1 MKLFLLLDTSGSME
15 GAKIG
20 ALNDAMSNIIVSL
33 QGYAYDNGASI
44 ELAILHFARKAK
56 WMYDKPKPILDFAWK
71 ELHANGMTSLGA
83 ACLLLSEA
91 LEKEN
96 GESGEIVIVLVSDG
110 CPTDDYEG
118 SFAIL
123 NQNKTF
129 STSIKFAIALGE
141 DADIPSL
148 LKFTSSQEN
157 IYYVQTVDTLLD
169 ALGNVV
175 QNGINDSKSSRK
187 IVVTNDDDDYW
198 D

>member
-44 ELAILHFARKAK
+44 ELAILHFARKAE
-56 WMYDKPKPILDFAWK
+56 WMYDKPIPILDFAWK

-123 NQNKTF
+123 NQNNTF
-129 STSIKFAIALGE
+129 STAKKYAIALGE

-175 QNGINDSKSSRK
+175 QNGINDSLSSKK
-187 IVVTNDDDDYW
+187 IVVSNDNDDW